1 MERTRLEG
9 IIQQYKTDAE
19 SVYNTWF
26 VNNEERL
33 KGIAR

>member
-1 MERTRLEG
+1 MNKSTQ

-26 VNNEERL
+26 VDNEQRL
-33 KGIAR
+33 